1 MNRKD
6 RKSRRASR
14 RMNRKDRKSR
24 RASRRNNMMGGRRAS
39 RKDRKDRK
47 SRRSSRRNNAMMG
60 GRNSR
65 RSPKI
70 VRRVYAPVGTLGVG
84 AGETISTA
92 ARAGVNVFGTAVKGL
107 DKTFKTA
114 AGTINA
120 TVGKIFSARR
130 RRGSRRH

>member
-39 RKDRKDRK
+39 RKDRK